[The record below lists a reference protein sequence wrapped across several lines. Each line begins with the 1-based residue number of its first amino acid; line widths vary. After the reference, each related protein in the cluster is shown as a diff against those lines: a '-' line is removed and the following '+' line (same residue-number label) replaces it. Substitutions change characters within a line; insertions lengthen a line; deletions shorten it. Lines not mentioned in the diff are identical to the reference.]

1 MSVTPFRPATDPN
14 DPQRRV
20 NQLNEQIGQCRNA
33 LKSSHGWGEVI
44 LAKLAEL
51 IAERNALTGAP
62 ATAEQQAA

>member
-14 DPQRRV
+14 DSQRRI

-33 LKSSHGWGEVI
+33 LKGAHGWGDLV
-44 LAKLAEL
+44 LAKLGEL
-51 IAERNALTGAP
+51 IAERNALTGTP